1 MFKTTK
7 KKREE
12 RGRGGRDSG
21 KGLSR
26 APTWNIVS
34 QTDCTFSLKLDLNSK
49 SCQTC
54 AVIMLL
60 KTLHVKQNCPACIKA
75 ETPEGRRRFV
85 TSDLA
90 QTRAKRA
97 QREKIG
103 SLHTRPSAMAA
114 SEGRRKT
121 RVECKTEKCR
131 ATSPLVGIIGSS
143 SSFRHDCSHATI
155 IQDMCKI
162 QGASQ
167 DNGNE
172 FIYLVHRR
180 GDHLKYI

>member
-60 KTLHVKQNCPACIKA
+60 TTTQNLACKTKLSCLHKSRNARGSAKICYFRFGANEGKKGATRKKLAHCILG
-75 ETPEGRRRFV
+75 P
-85 TSDLA
+85 
-90 QTRAKRA
+90 
-97 QREKIG
+97 
-103 SLHTRPSAMAA
+103 PSAMAA
-114 SEGRRKT
+114 SEGAKH
-121 RVECKTEKCR
+121 VWSVKQKSAEL
-131 ATSPLVGIIGSS
+131 PLRWHNWFFFFIPPRLQSRDDHSRYV
-143 SSFRHDCSHATI
+143 
-155 IQDMCKI
+155 QDTGCFPRQWK
-162 QGASQ
+162 
-167 DNGNE
+167 
-172 FIYLVHRR
+172 
-180 GDHLKYI
+180 